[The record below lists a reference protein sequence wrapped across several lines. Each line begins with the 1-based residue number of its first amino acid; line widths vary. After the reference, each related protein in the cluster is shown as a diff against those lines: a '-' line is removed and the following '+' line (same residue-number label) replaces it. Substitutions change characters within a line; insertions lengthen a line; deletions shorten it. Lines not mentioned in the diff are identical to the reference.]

1 MADREEIFR
10 LGHNPSGE
18 TNGKSIKDTPIL
30 EPAKEGG
37 WTVRSPIIPELITEI
52 DHISELEDEVK
63 DAAKELYEDMRRPF
77 RVEEIYDPLKP
88 LWFETL
94 IQA

>member
-1 MADREEIFR
+1 MEKI
-10 LGHNPSGE
+10 LKIPL
-18 TNGKSIKDTPIL
+18 IL

-52 DHISELEDEVK
+52 DHISELEDKVK
-63 DAAKELYEDMRRPF
+63 DAVEAARELYEDMGRPF
-77 RVEEIYDPLKP
+77 PVEEIYDPLKP

>member
-1 MADREEIFR
+1 MEKV
-10 LGHNPSGE
+10 LKMPL
-18 TNGKSIKDTPIL
+18 IL

-37 WTVRSPIIPELITEI
+37 WTVRSPIISELITEI
-52 DHISELEDEVK
+52 DHISELEDQVK
-63 DAAKELYEDMRRPF
+63 DAVETAKELYEDMGRLFP
-77 RVEEIYDPLKP
+77 VEKIYDPLKR

>member
-1 MADREEIFR
+1 MEKVVKIP
-10 LGHNPSGE
+10 L
-18 TNGKSIKDTPIL
+18 IL

-63 DAAKELYEDMRRPF
+63 DAVEAAKELYEDMRRPF